1 MYEKLPDGVRPLR
14 RVVTG
19 HDERNVAK
27 VLLDDELAQVKRGK
41 SGWLFNVWSTAGT
54 PAEIPVGE
62 AIDDPARAPHET
74 PPPERGTRFVVM
86 EYPPGNGGAMHRTET
101 LDYVI
106 VLEGEVD
113 MDLDDSTVTLRAGDV
128 LVQRGTNHSW
138 VNRGTRPARV
148 AFVLVDAEPLGIGH
162 PRLRA
167 DSSVRGRP

>member
-1 MYEKLPDGVRPLR
+1 MYQKLPDGLRPLR

-19 HDERNVAK
+19 HDGAGVAK
-27 VLLDDELAQVKRGK
+27 VLWDDELTQVKRGK
-41 SGWLFNVWSTAGT
+41 SGWLFHVWSTDRM
-54 PAEIPVGE
+54 PAEIPAGE
-62 AIDDPARAPHET
+62 EIADPALEPHVT

-101 LDYVI
+101 IDYAI

-138 VNRGTRPARV
+138 VNRGTKPARV
-148 AFVLVDAEPLGIGH
+148 AFVLIDAEPLGIGH
-162 PRLRA
+162 PRT
-167 DSSVRGRP
+167 RG